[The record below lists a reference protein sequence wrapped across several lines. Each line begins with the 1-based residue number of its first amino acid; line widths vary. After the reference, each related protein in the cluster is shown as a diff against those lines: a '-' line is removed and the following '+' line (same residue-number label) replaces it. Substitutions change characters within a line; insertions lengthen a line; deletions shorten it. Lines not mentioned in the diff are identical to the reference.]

1 MPFEY
6 DQFNAEKQ
14 RFPTAEVNAVDTRTL
29 AGDVT
34 LSERDGRLHLF
45 DNGGAARNI
54 TFFAATPENKGRVD
68 WIRNTGGGA
77 FSYTVKDSAGSTIA
91 TLTQNTSGCFVSNG
105 TLHVRVA

>member
-1 MPFEY
+1 MPYEY
-6 DQFNAEKQ
+6 DQQNALKE
-14 RFPTAEVNAVDTRTL
+14 RFPVAEVNAIDSRTL

-34 LSERDGRLHLF
+34 LSDRDGRLHLF
-45 DNGGAARNI
+45 DNGGAGRAI

-77 FSYTVKDSAGSTIA
+77 FSLTVKDSAGSTIG
-91 TLTQNTSGCFVSNG
+91 TLTQNTSGAFVSNG